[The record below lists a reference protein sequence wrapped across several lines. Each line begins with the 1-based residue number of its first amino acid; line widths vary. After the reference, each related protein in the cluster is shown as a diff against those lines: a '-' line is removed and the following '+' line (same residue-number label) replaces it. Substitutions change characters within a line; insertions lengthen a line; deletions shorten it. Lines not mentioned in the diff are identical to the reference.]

1 MDCHEAGR
9 SISTLMS
16 NELFH
21 NDAYNFETKDELLS
35 AINAFLD
42 ESIVL
47 PPGNWDNS
55 NLLNIQEIADIRRRK
70 KERKEATQQIKKVES
85 EKNMTKQEE
94 AEKIPETE
102 EKVYDPNDPMQRA
115 PYCFGGMIN
124 DIKRRAPHYLSDF
137 KVNNF
142 VFATFFFCLYCGS
155 FKGQL
160 ISKGNFGAFKSTIKP
175 AKFCKV
181 FCPSL

>member
-160 ISKGNFGAFKSTIKP
+160 ISKGNFGAFKSTKKP
-175 AKFCKV
+175 AKF
-181 FCPSL
+181 L

>member
-1 MDCHEAGR
+1 MR
-9 SISTLMS
+9 
-16 NELFH
+16 
-21 NDAYNFETKDELLS
+21 

-55 NLLNIQEIADIRRRK
+55 NLLNIQEIADIRRKK
-70 KERKEATQQIKKVES
+70 KERKEANQQIKKVES

-115 PYCFGGMIN
+115 PYIFGGMIN
-124 DIKRRAPHYLSDF
+124 DLKRRAPHYLSDF
-137 KVNNF
+137 RVNDF
-142 VFATFFFCLYCGS
+142 LCT
-155 FKGQL
+155 L
-160 ISKGNFGAFKSTIKP
+160 ISLINVETCLLILKKNPFSMHISSP
-175 AKFCKV
+175 Q
-181 FCPSL
+181 CPRD

>member
-21 NDAYNFETKDELLS
+21 NDAYNFETKDELLK
-35 AINAFLD
+35 AINDFLD

-47 PPGNWDNS
+47 PPGNWDNK
-55 NLLNIQEIADIRRRK
+55 NLLNIQEIADIRRKK
-70 KERKEATQQIKKVES
+70 KERKEANEQIKKVES

-94 AEKIPETE
+94 AEKIPENE

-124 DIKRRAPHYLSDF
+124 DLKRRAPHYLSDF
-137 KVNNF
+137 RVKI
-142 VFATFFFCLYCGS
+142 FCMYSHLSNKRGVM
-155 FKGQL
+155 L
-160 ISKGNFGAFKSTIKP
+160 IDFEKKNPPSMHISTLHIY
-175 AKFCKV
+175 
-181 FCPSL
+181 

>member
-21 NDAYNFETKDELLS
+21 NDAYNFETKDELLR

-55 NLLNIQEIADIRRRK
+55 NLLNIQEIADIRRKK
-70 KERKEATQQIKKVES
+70 KERKEANQQIKKVES

-102 EKVYDPNDPMQRA
+102 ERVYDPNDPMQRA

-124 DIKRRAPHYLSDF
+124 DLKRRAPHYLSDF
-137 KVNNF
+137 RVKNF
-142 VFATFFFCLYCGS
+142 CMYSHLSNKRGVMLIDFEKKSTLYAH
-155 FKGQL
+155 FHPPHLL
-160 ISKGNFGAFKSTIKP
+160 IS
-175 AKFCKV
+175 
-181 FCPSL
+181 